1 MRLLIFHGSLGYKVT
16 EPVKISVRDDA
27 ETEEWQEFPNAL
39 VAFCCVEASDE
50 GRLSTVAEKAT
61 EELKTV
67 AQRVKAQQIVLYPYA
82 HLFPRKLATPK
93 FAVRML
99 QVLAESLR
107 KAGFKVHKSPFGWY
121 KAFRL
126 ECLGHPL
133 SESGR
138 TIDAEPGN
146 QPE

>member
-1 MRLLIFHGSLGYKVT
+1 MRLLIFHGSLAYKVT
-16 EPVKISVRDDA
+16 EPVKIGVRDEP
-27 ETEEWQEFPNAL
+27 ETEDWQEFPNAL

-50 GRLSTVAEKAT
+50 GRLSAIADKATQELKVVAE
-61 EELKTV
+61 
-67 AQRVKAQQIVLYPYA
+67 RVKAQQVVLYPYA

-99 QVLAESLR
+99 EVLAQTLR
-107 KAGFKVHKSPFGWY
+107 NAGFTVHKSPFGWY

-138 TIDAEPGN
+138 TIDVESVD
-146 QPE
+146 